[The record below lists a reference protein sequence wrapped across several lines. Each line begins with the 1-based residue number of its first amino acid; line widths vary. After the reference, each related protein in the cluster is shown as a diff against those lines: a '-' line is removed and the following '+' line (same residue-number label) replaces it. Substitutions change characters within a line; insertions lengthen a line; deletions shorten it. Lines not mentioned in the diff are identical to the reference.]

1 MNFNLVKTNELYSS
15 QQNRR
20 NETNLFLFKEKNR
33 SQNSLFSS
41 LITPK
46 EKIDNLKLKYNFFKT
61 NNINTQLAHRKVELL
76 KNKYLKNNQK
86 VANNLKIN
94 NVIRYS
100 ISNNKDNKIKL
111 NPRNNSKKRLFRSSS
126 LQFVKENNFKF
137 NNLYN
142 TFRNEKKFF
151 FRENNNKVNDDLQ
164 FKSALNNQSCKTNT
178 KNAYNFKYLRN
189 VKEDFINVHNKLKEL
204 LKNDAFNK
212 KKKMSHNS
220 IFPISKKIYLLSE
233 MKKDI
238 QNVKKFSL
246 SNTPLSSKST
256 NNANSET
263 LHKNI
268 FVELFN
274 ESDKDTLTNNEEEI
288 RKPRLI
294 RTNSKPKLNVPKF
307 SNLFNMQ
314 NYL

>member
-1 MNFNLVKTNELYSS
+1 MNFYTLKTNELYTS

-20 NETNLFLFKEKNR
+20 NENNLFLFKERNR
-33 SQNSLFSS
+33 SQQSLFSS

-46 EKIDNLKLKYNFFKT
+46 EKINNLKLKYNLLKT
-61 NNINTQLAHRKVELL
+61 NNISTQLVHRKVEML
-76 KNKYLKNNQK
+76 KNKYMKNNQK
-86 VANNLKIN
+86 VTNNLKIN

-111 NPRNNSKKRLFRSSS
+111 NPRNNAKKSLFRSSS
-126 LQFVKENNFKF
+126 LQLVKENNFKF

-142 TFRNEKKFF
+142 TFRNEKKIFF
-151 FRENNNKVNDDLQ
+151 SEINNKVNDDLQ
-164 FKSALNNQSCKTNT
+164 FKSELNNKSCKTNI
-178 KNAYNFKYLRN
+178 KNGYNFKYLRN

-212 KKKMSHNS
+212 KKKMPSNA

-238 QNVKKFSL
+238 KNVNKYSL
-246 SNTPLSSKST
+246 SNMSLSPNST
-256 NNANSET
+256 NSANSET
-263 LHKNI
+263 LHKNF

-274 ESDKDTLTNNEEEI
+274 ESDKDTLTNYEGGI
-288 RKPRLI
+288 IKPHLI

-307 SNLFNMQ
+307 SNLFNMK
-314 NYL
+314 N

>member
-1 MNFNLVKTNELYSS
+1 MNFYTLKTNELYTS

-20 NETNLFLFKEKNR
+20 NENNLFLFKERNR
-33 SQNSLFSS
+33 SQQSLFSS

-46 EKIDNLKLKYNFFKT
+46 EKIDNLKLKYNLLKT
-61 NNINTQLAHRKVELL
+61 NNISTQLVHRKVEML
-76 KNKYLKNNQK
+76 KNKYMKNNQK
-86 VANNLKIN
+86 VTNNLKIN

-111 NPRNNSKKRLFRSSS
+111 NPRNNAKKSLFRSSS
-126 LQFVKENNFKF
+126 LQLVKENNFKF

-142 TFRNEKKFF
+142 TFRNEKKIFF
-151 FRENNNKVNDDLQ
+151 SEINNKVNDDLQ
-164 FKSALNNQSCKTNT
+164 FKSELNNKSCKTNI
-178 KNAYNFKYLRN
+178 KNGYNFKYLRN

-212 KKKMSHNS
+212 KKKMPSNA

-238 QNVKKFSL
+238 KNVNKYSL
-246 SNTPLSSKST
+246 SNMSLSPNST
-256 NNANSET
+256 NSANSEA
-263 LHKNI
+263 LHKNF

-274 ESDKDTLTNNEEEI
+274 ESDKDTLI
-288 RKPRLI
+288 
-294 RTNSKPKLNVPKF
+294 LN
-307 SNLFNMQ
+307 Q
-314 NYL
+314 N